1 MYPGPS
7 GSAENHKKGYCSDG
21 VKQNMEQ
28 SSQNEDPPRDNKPT
42 SCTPAQ
48 WPQPHGIFTHGT
60 HFNAFAFLTK
70 IREMYEKVVIEDDSG
85 ELLMEHEAFATLLF
99 QRTVIHE
106 GVVLFKLFSLEHSDP
121 ISEGLVVVREDG
133 NYLRVDCLRDNVPD
147 LTA

>member
-85 ELLMEHEAFATLLF
+85 ELLIVASSEIHQRRGSSPRLALRLLQVHIWLRRNSGSGTSLKSSTRFA
-99 QRTVIHE
+99 
-106 GVVLFKLFSLEHSDP
+106 
-121 ISEGLVVVREDG
+121 
-133 NYLRVDCLRDNVPD
+133 
-147 LTA
+147 